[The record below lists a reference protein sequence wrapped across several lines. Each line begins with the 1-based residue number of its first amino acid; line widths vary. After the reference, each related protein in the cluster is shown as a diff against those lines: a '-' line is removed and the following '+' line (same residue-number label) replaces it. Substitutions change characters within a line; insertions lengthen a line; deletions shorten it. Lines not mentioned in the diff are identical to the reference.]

1 MEGAAVFMELF
12 TNVDLFLS
20 HMHETY
26 GLWMYVVLGLIF
38 FLESGV
44 FFTGPFLPG
53 DSLLFVAGAT
63 AAAGVLDP
71 WAVILGSTVGAL
83 FGNIVGFLF
92 GAWIGKRLF
101 THESSKWFN
110 QENLQKAK
118 LFFDKH
124 GGNAVALARF
134 IPLIR
139 SLIPVVAGSS
149 KMNFMLFNIYSAL
162 SALAWTC
169 ISTALGYWLGSIPFI
184 KDNLSWLVVGSILIV
199 IVGILGSAVYKKS
212 KEK

>member
-1 MEGAAVFMELF
+1 MELF

-26 GLWMYVVLGLIF
+26 GLWLYVVLGLIF

-92 GAWIGKRLF
+92 GAGLAKDFSPTNLANGLIKKIFKRP
-101 THESSKWFN
+101 SSF
-110 QENLQKAK
+110 L
-118 LFFDKH
+118 
-124 GGNAVALARF
+124 
-134 IPLIR
+134 
-139 SLIPVVAGSS
+139 
-149 KMNFMLFNIYSAL
+149 
-162 SALAWTC
+162 T
-169 ISTALGYWLGSIPFI
+169 STA
-184 KDNLSWLVVGSILIV
+184 
-199 IVGILGSAVYKKS
+199 AMQ
-212 KEK
+212 